1 MIIYEHAEA
10 VRTVLDAETER
21 AVRVFRRRLE
31 GKYPV
36 IEVILYGSRA
46 RGDHKPDSDADLA
59 VILRGW
65 VGSRSGVAA
74 DMAGIA
80 FHVMMETGVMV
91 EAMPFWETEL
101 ARPELFSNP
110 ALIANILREGVR
122 L

>member
-59 VILRGW
+59 VIL
-65 VGSRSGVAA
+65 VAE
-74 DMAGIA
+74 G
-80 FHVMMETGVMV
+80 G
-91 EAMPFWETEL
+91 
-101 ARPELFSNP
+101 
-110 ALIANILREGVR
+110 GVR
-122 L
+122 DAAAQRSAQPRFCDTIQT